1 MGLPGREHIELSGHR
16 QHIVRHV
23 GAERLNVP
31 VFRAVEAELAIKT
44 VGGDLRWHL
53 QKDHS
58 GEAAAMGVGGVVI
71 TGGLAICLL
80 YTSPSPRDMRRS
92 RMPSSA

>member
-1 MGLPGREHIELSGHR
+1 M
-16 QHIVRHV
+16 RHAS
-23 GAERLNVP
+23 AERLNVP

-44 VGGDLRWHL
+44 VGVDLRWDL

-71 TGGLAICLL
+71 AGGLAIEPCLL
-80 YTSPSPRDMRRS
+80 YTSPSPRD
-92 RMPSSA
+92 